1 MEADGPVASEAEKA
15 RMGVP
20 FEERT
25 ALLAGAPA
33 FARLPEE
40 TLAALAGRL
49 SEERYPAGSLVVAEG
64 DVGDRLFLI
73 HSGSAEVTVSGRD
86 GPVPLAALGPG
97 ELFGEIALLQ
107 PDGRRTAT
115 VTATSDLIV
124 LSLAAP
130 AFQEALETY
139 PDARAAFEEL
149 AETLMVAKFLK
160 RASPFSTLDGGRLR
174 RLAARLERRA
184 VPAGEAIVRQGE
196 TGEEC
201 YLLRGGRAEVV
212 AEQSGGVERSLA
224 NLGPGSLFGEAALL
238 ADAPRNATVR
248 ALERCELLVLRRAD
262 LLEVVGEDRRTG
274 ERMLEMLRLRDRS
287 RQAPGVEAHRRAT
300 ATGEAITILKDPRR
314 GAYYRLS
321 PQGYFVWER
330 LDGERTLRD
339 LTLEYLAEFKLFAP
353 EAIAGM
359 VGDLMAAGFAEGATP
374 GAGVRED
381 VEKTSRLRRATAAA
395 RRVLEWQVPL
405 RGVDPFLTVLYR
417 MAHPLYTKPGQVLL
431 AVVSLAG
438 IVAFVLGIGEL
449 GDAVEGTEGGGW
461 LLLFWVPA
469 LFVSIVVHEA
479 GHALTTKHY
488 GREVPRVGVGW
499 YWFGPMAW
507 VDTSDMWLEG
517 RWPRIAVSLG
527 GPYAELA
534 LGSAAALAAWFTPDP
549 VLSAALW
556 QFALLSY
563 ISVLVNFDP
572 LMEFDGYY
580 VLIDLLDKPNLRPR
594 ALSWLGNDLIPA
606 LRDPERLRDH
616 RLELLYGLASVL
628 YIVFMAALTVILY
641 RVVVQGWLE
650 SVVSSPVAAALAW
663 ALAALVVVLAI
674 GGMLAELRGARRP
687 APGR

>member
-1 MEADGPVASEAEKA
+1 MASEAENAKT
-15 RMGVP
+15 GVP
-20 FEERT
+20 REERK

-33 FARLPEE
+33 FARLPEDA
-40 TLAALAGRL
+40 LASLAGRL
-49 SEERYPAGSLVVAEG
+49 SEERYAAGSVVVAEG

-73 HSGSAEVTVSGRD
+73 HAGKAEVTVSGRG

-107 PDGRRTAT
+107 PDGKRTAT
-115 VTATSDLIV
+115 VTATTDLRI

-130 AFQEALETY
+130 AFREVLESH
-139 PDARAAFEEL
+139 PDARAAFEDL
-149 AETLMVAKFLK
+149 AETLLVAKFLK
-160 RASPFSTLDGGRLR
+160 QASPFSTLDGGRLR
-174 RLAARLERRA
+174 RLAARLERRT
-184 VPAGEAIVRQGE
+184 VSAGEDIVRQGE
-196 TGEEC
+196 PGEEC
-201 YLLRGGRAEVV
+201 YLLRDGRAEVV
-212 AEQSGGVERSLA
+212 AKQPGGDERSLA

-248 ALERCELLVLRRAD
+248 ALERCELLVLRRPD
-262 LLEVVGEDRRTG
+262 LLEVVGEDQWTG
-274 ERMLEMLRLRDRS
+274 ARMLEMLRLRDRP
-287 RQAPGVEAHRRAT
+287 RQAQGVEAHQRAT
-300 ATGEAITILKDPRR
+300 ATGETITILKDTRR
-314 GAYYRLS
+314 GSYYRLS

-330 LDGERTLRD
+330 LDSERTLRD
-339 LTLEYLAEFKLFAP
+339 LTLEYLAEFKVFAP

-359 VGDLMAAGFAEGATP
+359 VGGLVEAGFAEGVTP
-374 GAGVRED
+374 VAGVREQ

-395 RRVLEWQVPL
+395 RRVLEWQAPL
-405 RGVDPFLTVLYR
+405 RGVDPFLAVLYR
-417 MAHPLYTKPGQVLL
+417 FVRPLYTRPGQVLL

-438 IVAFVLGIGEL
+438 LAAFVLGIGEL
-449 GDAVEGTEGGGW
+449 GSVVEESSAGGW
-461 LLLFWVPA
+461 LLLFWIPA
-469 LFVSIVVHEA
+469 FLVSIVVHEA

-534 LGSAAALAAWFTPDP
+534 LGSAAALAAWLAPDP

-594 ALSWLGNDLIPA
+594 ALAWLGNDLLPA
-606 LRDPERLRDH
+606 LRDPQRLRDH
-616 RLELLYGLASVL
+616 RLELLYGLGAVL
-628 YIVFMAALTVILY
+628 YIVLMAALTVILY

-650 SVVSSPVAAALAW
+650 SVVSGPVAAALAW
-663 ALAALVVVLAI
+663 ALAAAVVFLAI